1 MCNNKCVKELRYD
14 FMDATLVGY
23 PWWYSCLLAI
33 HTERSARKKRELV
46 IHHQSIARVD
56 ETNDQKRIRRQ
67 SHHMLKKG
75 IA

>member
-1 MCNNKCVKELRYD
+1 MQRLSGILGSIRAYV
-14 FMDATLVGY
+14 
-23 PWWYSCLLAI
+23 LAI

-46 IHHQSIARVD
+46 IHHQSITRVD